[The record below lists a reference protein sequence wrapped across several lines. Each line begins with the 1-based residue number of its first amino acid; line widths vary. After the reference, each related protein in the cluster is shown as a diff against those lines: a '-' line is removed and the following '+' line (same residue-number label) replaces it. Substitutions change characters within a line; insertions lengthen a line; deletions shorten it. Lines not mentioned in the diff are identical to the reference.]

1 MNALRAE
8 FLSFERN
15 PHGFLDM
22 VTEGKTYG
30 HVQCIQ
36 LFPLS
41 DPRRYIAV
49 SYMRG
54 ATREDIG
61 IIIDMKAL
69 SSSARE
75 LVMAEIST
83 RYFVPE
89 ILSIRSI
96 EKTKGNRSLET
107 WTVETNR
114 GDKTFQLASPKENV
128 TISDKGAVFIIDT
141 EKSRYKITDYQALPV
156 SVRDKVEKYLS

>member
-8 FLSFERN
+8 SLSFERN
-15 PHGFLDM
+15 LNGFLDM
-22 VTEGKTYG
+22 VTEGSTYS

-49 SYMRG
+49 SHMRG

-61 IIIDMKAL
+61 IIIDMNAL

-75 LVMAEIST
+75 LVTAEIST

-96 EKTKGNRSLET
+96 SKAKGAHPCET
-107 WTVETNR
+107 WNVETDR

-128 TISDKGAVFIIDT
+128 TIIERGTVFIIDT
-141 EKSRYKITDYQALPV
+141 EKCRYKITDYQALPGIM
-156 SVRDKVEKYLS
+156 REKVEKYLS